1 MTPHDAL
8 VLDRFLLTTALSVV
22 WGGSGFM
29 AIASGQ
35 ARSRL
40 GIALRMPLLG
50 SAAVAAVAA
59 MAAVPVQTA
68 EIASGWGSALQADI
82 IATVALKTGVGLST
96 SLQAAAALALLA
108 VLWADRATLTIILAG
123 LALAETATHGHAA
136 ASLDPPGYLR
146 MAVMAIHVLSAAAWV
161 GALIPFVMTV
171 GMTRHATMRG
181 DAVAAMVRFSSFGH
195 IAVALVL
202 TTGAANVLL
211 IPGRLSWDVSS
222 PYQIELLAKITAVAA
237 MTSIA
242 VANRYLIV
250 PLSQSRPA
258 TTGTLLIAGATLEIA
273 LGLIA
278 FALVASFGLES
289 PTA

>member
-22 WGGSGFM
+22 WGGSGFV

-35 ARSRL
+35 ARHRL
-40 GIALRMPLLG
+40 ETASRMPLLASG
-50 SAAVAAVAA
+50 VVAAVAA
-59 MAAVPVQTA
+59 MAAVPIQTA
-68 EIASGWGSALQADI
+68 EIAAGWGSALQIDI
-82 IATVALKTGVGLST
+82 IETVTLKTDVGIAT
-96 SLQAAAALALLA
+96 SLQAATSVALLA
-108 VLWADRATLTIILAG
+108 ALWTERAPLTAILAG
-123 LALAETATHGHAA
+123 LALTETAMHGHAA
-136 ASLDPPGYLR
+136 ASFDPSGYLR
-146 MAVMAIHVLSAAAWV
+146 MLVMAIHVLSAAAWV
-161 GALIPFVMTV
+161 GALVPFVMTV
-171 GMTRHATMRG
+171 QMTRHADHRR
-181 DAVAAMVRFSSFGH
+181 DAVASMVQFSRFGH

-211 IPGRLSWDVSS
+211 IPARLSWDVSS
-222 PYQIELLAKITAVAA
+222 PYQTALLAKIAAVAA

-242 VANRYLIV
+242 VVNRYLIV
-250 PLSQSRPA
+250 PLGQNRPLTSA
-258 TTGTLLIAGATLEIA
+258 RLLITGATLEIA